1 MKQREQN
8 SRQNQHNGLTPAH
21 AAEQSA
27 AQPNTTVLMITN
39 TELSVHEMDDVVE
52 AQHNLDASE
61 LDAAIAALSDDQL
74 VVLREQCQESVE
86 RQQGIIARVN
96 RRLGGN

>member
-1 MKQREQN
+1 M
-8 SRQNQHNGLTPAH
+8 LTTH
-21 AAEQSA
+21 ALDE
-27 AQPNTTVLMITN
+27 IT
-39 TELSVHEMDDVVE
+39 DV
-52 AQHNLDASE
+52 QHNLDASE
-61 LDAAIAALSDDQL
+61 LDAGLAALSDDQL